1 MSLRAVH
8 ILFIVASVLL
18 ALFMG
23 GWGVVMF
30 RSTTGSGGH
39 LATGIVSLLMAAG
52 LSVYAVGFVRKTRR
66 AGIE

>member
-8 ILFIVASVLL
+8 ILFIVASILL

-23 GWGVVMF
+23 VWGIVMF
-30 RSTTGSGGH
+30 GSTAGSSGH
-39 LATGIVSLLMAAG
+39 LATGIVSLLTAAG
-52 LSVYAVGFVRKTRR
+52 LSAYAVGFIRKTRQ